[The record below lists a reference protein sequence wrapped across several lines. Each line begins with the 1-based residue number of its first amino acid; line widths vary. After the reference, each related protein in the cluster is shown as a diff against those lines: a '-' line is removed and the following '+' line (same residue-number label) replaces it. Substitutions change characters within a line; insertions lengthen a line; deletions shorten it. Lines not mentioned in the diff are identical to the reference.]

1 MKTAE
6 TLRTYLHRKGLKITQ
21 QREEI
26 ADTFMKANRHLSAE
40 ELYRQILQTHP
51 EVGLST
57 VYRTLKL
64 LVEAGLAS
72 RRDFGDGI
80 TRYEPR
86 SGEGHHD
93 HLICIRCGAI
103 IEFENK
109 KIEALQKEVAA
120 LKGFTVIRHRL
131 EIYGYCRKCRP
142 AGGNNIQEKKNR
154 KRHR

>member
-1 MKTAE
+1 M
-6 TLRTYLHRKGLKITQ
+6 LRTYLHRKGLKFTQ

-26 ADTFMKANRHLSAE
+26 AGTFLRAEKHLSAE
-40 ELYRQILQTHP
+40 ELYRRIRRRHP

-64 LVEAGLAS
+64 LVDAGLAS

-93 HLICIRCGAI
+93 HLICVRCGAI
-103 IEFENK
+103 IEFENR

-120 LKGFTVIRHRL
+120 LNEFTVTRHRL
-131 EIYGYCRKCRP
+131 EIYGYCSKCRP
-142 AGGNNIQEKKNR
+142 ADRNR
-154 KRHR
+154 NRRKEDQ

>member
-6 TLRTYLHRKGLKITQ
+6 KLKTYLRRKGLNITQ

-26 ADTFMKANRHLSAE
+26 AETFLKADRHTSAE
-40 ELYRQILQTHP
+40 ELYHQIHEKYP

-72 RRDFGDGI
+72 RREFGDGI

-86 SGEGHHD
+86 SGESHHD
-93 HLICIRCGAI
+93 HLICERCGAI

-109 KIEALQKEVAA
+109 KIEALQREVAE
-120 LKGFTVIRHRL
+120 LNGFRVTRHRL
-131 EIYGYCRKCRP
+131 EIYGYCEKCRSN
-142 AGGNNIQEKKNR
+142 GDRKQGKKER
-154 KRHR
+154 ERQR